1 MTGSPTDSLITHI
14 GIEPGRGLV
23 GRFGDTVILIPGG
36 SGADSDAITELLGVA
51 ASVASNRRAPA
62 SAIAARLAGWVIG
75 RMTQEV
81 PAFGI
86 VSPVADGAVMF
97 LRGAVW
103 CAVTEGDGST
113 RELSGEQALT
123 WVDQIVPGTF
133 ERMTIGSVGGRP
145 VQASPLS
152 DLRDGV
158 VPGQGFVLTRGAV
171 GATADESAA
180 SPKLVAVGSE
190 PAGAGPAGADL
201 GSVDAGLAGA
211 GLAGAGLGLA
221 GAGPEPVGAGSAGAG
236 PEPVG
241 AGSEAVD
248 PGPVAVDP
256 GPVAAEPEAAGPEP
270 AEQHAVTTEAE
281 PAEAEAV
288 RSAAAPAEAEAE
300 AVRFAAAPAETAAD
314 EAPVPPAE
322 AGTVEADAVS
332 GPDAAG
338 SGGFAWSAPADAAGR
353 WEAGPREGTSLDPQQ
368 HPATVLAQTG
378 SQGEAA
384 AWPEPARPEPARAQP
399 APTTVTP
406 VPADLAPSAK
416 PPALGTL
423 TSDSGM
429 VIVLDRGYV
438 LGREPHLDPAVAN
451 GDASPVKLQDPDSM
465 ISRVHTYVIVDNG
478 ILLIR
483 DVGSLH
489 GTYVSPPGADE
500 WSRLGVEPS
509 PLPPGWRMRIGE
521 QVFTFELADR
531 GDERS

>member
-1 MTGSPTDSLITHI
+1 MTGTPADSLTTHI

-36 SGADSDAITELLGVA
+36 SGADAEAIKELLGVA

-86 VSPVADGAVMF
+86 VSPVTDGAVMF

-133 ERMTIGSVGGRP
+133 ERMTIGSAGGQP

-190 PAGAGPAGADL
+190 PAGPGSAGAES
-201 GSVDAGLAGA
+201 GDAEFAGAELAGA
-211 GLAGAGLGLA
+211 ELA
-221 GAGPEPVGAGSAGAG
+221 GAGPEPV
-236 PEPVG
+236 
-241 AGSEAVD
+241 AVD
-248 PGPVAVDP
+248 Q
-256 GPVAAEPEAAGPEP
+256 GPVAAEPEGAGPEP
-270 AEQHAVTTEAE
+270 VEQQTATTEPEPTEAE
-281 PAEAEAV
+281 ALRA
-288 RSAAAPAEAEAE
+288 AAAPADS
-300 AVRFAAAPAETAAD
+300 AAD
-314 EAPVPPAE
+314 EAPVAPAEAGTVEAGTVE

-353 WEAGPREGTSLDPQQ
+353 WEGGLRDGTSLDPQQ
-368 HPATVLAQTG
+368 HPATMLAQTG

-384 AWPEPARPEPARAQP
+384 AWPEPVARPEPVRPVP
-399 APTTVTP
+399 APTTATP

-423 TSDSGM
+423 TSDSGL

-521 QVFTFELADR
+521 QVFTFELADL
-531 GDERS
+531 GAERS

>member
-1 MTGSPTDSLITHI
+1 MTGMQAGSLTTHI
-14 GIEPGRGLV
+14 GIEPGGGLV

-36 SGADSDAITELLGVA
+36 SDGSDADADAIRELLGVA

-75 RMTQEV
+75 RMSQGV

-86 VSPVADGAVMF
+86 VAPVADGAVMF

-103 CAVTEGDGST
+103 CTVTEGDGST

-133 ERMTIGSVGGRP
+133 ERMTIGGVGGRA
-145 VQASPLS
+145 VQASKLS

-158 VPGQGFVLTRGAV
+158 VPGQGFVLTRVAGA
-171 GATADESAA
+171 ADGTTDEGAA

-190 PAGAGPAGADL
+190 QGSGAAGPGAAA
-201 GSVDAGLAGA
+201 SFA
-211 GLAGAGLGLA
+211 
-221 GAGPEPVGAGSAGAG
+221 PEPVPAASFA
-236 PEPVG
+236 PEPV
-241 AGSEAVD
+241 
-248 PGPVAVDP
+248 
-256 GPVAAEPEAAGPEP
+256 P
-270 AEQHAVTTEAE
+270 AEQEADEAEAE
-281 PAEAEAV
+281 PAEAEATQ
-288 RSAAAPAEAEAE
+288 SDAGAAAAEPAA
-300 AVRFAAAPAETAAD
+300 TAA
-314 EAPVPPAE
+314 EGARVPPTE
-322 AGTVEADAVS
+322 AGTVEADAVAAPEADS
-332 GPDAAG
+332 GPDGG
-338 SGGFAWSAPADAAGR
+338 SGGFAWSAPADADRR
-353 WEAGPREGTSLDPQQ
+353 WEGGPRDGTSLDPQQ
-368 HPATVLAQTG
+368 HPATMLAQTG
-378 SQGEAA
+378 WREAA
-384 AWPEPARPEPARAQP
+384 ARPEPVRPEPARPEPAH
-399 APTTVTP
+399 TTATP
-406 VPADLAPSAK
+406 LPADLPPSGK
-416 PPALGTL
+416 PTALGTL
-423 TSDSGM
+423 TSDSGL

-489 GTYVSPPGADE
+489 GTYISPPGPEE

-521 QVFTFELADR
+521 QVFTFQLADQ

>member
-1 MTGSPTDSLITHI
+1 MTGTPTDSLTTHI
-14 GIEPGRGLV
+14 GIEPGGGLV

-36 SGADSDAITELLGVA
+36 SGTDSDAITELLGVA

-133 ERMTIGSVGGRP
+133 ERITIGSVGGRP

-158 VPGQGFVLTRGAV
+158 VPGQGFVLTRVTSAGA
-171 GATADESAA
+171 AADEGAA

-190 PAGAGPAGADL
+190 PVGAGSVGAGA
-201 GSVDAGLAGA
+201 
-211 GLAGAGLGLA
+211 
-221 GAGPEPVGAGSAGAG
+221 EPVGAESNAVDSEPVAAD
-236 PEPVG
+236 PEPV
-241 AGSEAVD
+241 AVE
-248 PGPVAVDP
+248 PEG
-256 GPVAAEPEAAGPEP
+256 AEPEPV
-270 AEQHAVTTEAE
+270 EQQAVTTEAE
-281 PAEAEAV
+281 PAEAEAGQ
-288 RSAAAPAEAEAE
+288 SAEPA
-300 AVRFAAAPAETAAD
+300 RTGAD
-314 EAPVPPAE
+314 EVQVPLAE

-332 GPDAAG
+332 GPDAE

-353 WEAGPREGTSLDPQQ
+353 WEGGMRDGTSLDPQQ
-368 HPATVLAQTG
+368 HPATMLAQTG
-378 SQGEAA
+378 SQGAAA
-384 AWPEPARPEPARAQP
+384 AWPEPAAWSEPAARPESVRPEPVRPGP

-406 VPADLAPSAK
+406 VPADLPPAAK
-416 PPALGTL
+416 PHGLGTL
-423 TSDSGM
+423 TSDSGL

-489 GTYVSPPGADE
+489 GTYISPPGADE
-500 WSRLGVEPS
+500 WSRLGVDPS

>member
-1 MTGSPTDSLITHI
+1 MTGTPTDSLATHI
-14 GIEPGRGLV
+14 GIEPGGGLV

-158 VPGQGFVLTRGAV
+158 VPGQGFVLTRVAGA
-171 GATADESAA
+171 GATADEGTA

-190 PAGAGPAGADL
+190 PVGAGPVGA
-201 GSVDAGLAGA
+201 
-211 GLAGAGLGLA
+211 
-221 GAGPEPVGAGSAGAG
+221 EPVGA
-236 PEPVG
+236 EPVG
-241 AGSEAVD
+241 AEPVGAEPVGAEPVGARSEAVD
-248 PGPVAVDP
+248 SEPVAVDP
-256 GPVAAEPEAAGPEP
+256 GPVAAEPEGAGPEP
-270 AEQHAVTTEAE
+270 VEQQPVTTEAK

-288 RSAAAPAEAEAE
+288 PSAAALAQ
-300 AVRFAAAPAETAAD
+300 TGAD
-314 EAPVPPAE
+314 EVQVPPAE

-332 GPDAAG
+332 GPDAAE

-353 WEAGPREGTSLDPQQ
+353 WEGGLRDGTSLDPQQ
-368 HPATVLAQTG
+368 HPATMLAQTG
-378 SQGEAA
+378 SQGAAA
-384 AWPEPARPEPARAQP
+384 AWPEPAARPESVRPESVRPEPVRPEPVRPVP

-416 PPALGTL
+416 PYALGTL
-423 TSDSGM
+423 TSDSGL

-489 GTYVSPPGADE
+489 GTYISPPGPDE

>member
-1 MTGSPTDSLITHI
+1 MTGMQAGSLTTHI
-14 GIEPGRGLV
+14 GIEPGGGLV

-36 SGADSDAITELLGVA
+36 SDGSDADADAIRELLGVA

-75 RMTQEV
+75 RMSQGV

-86 VSPVADGAVMF
+86 VAPVADGAVMF

-103 CAVTEGDGST
+103 CTVTEGDGST

-133 ERMTIGSVGGRP
+133 ERMTIGGVGGRA
-145 VQASPLS
+145 VQASKLS

-158 VPGQGFVLTRGAV
+158 VPGQGFVLTRVAGA
-171 GATADESAA
+171 ADGTTDEGAA

-190 PAGAGPAGADL
+190 QGSGAAGPGAAA
-201 GSVDAGLAGA
+201 SFA
-211 GLAGAGLGLA
+211 
-221 GAGPEPVGAGSAGAG
+221 PEPVPAASFA
-236 PEPVG
+236 PEPVP
-241 AGSEAVD
+241 AASFAPE
-248 PGPVAVDP
+248 PVPAASFAP
-256 GPVAAEPEAAGPEP
+256 EPVPAASFAPEPVP
-270 AEQHAVTTEAE
+270 AEQEADEAEAE
-281 PAEAEAV
+281 PAEAEATQ
-288 RSAAAPAEAEAE
+288 SDAGAAAAEPAA
-300 AVRFAAAPAETAAD
+300 TAA
-314 EAPVPPAE
+314 EGARVPPTE
-322 AGTVEADAVS
+322 AGTVEADAVAAPEADS
-332 GPDAAG
+332 GPDGG
-338 SGGFAWSAPADAAGR
+338 SGGFAWSAPADADRR
-353 WEAGPREGTSLDPQQ
+353 WEGGPRDGTSLDPQQ
-368 HPATVLAQTG
+368 HPATMLAQTG
-378 SQGEAA
+378 WREAA
-384 AWPEPARPEPARAQP
+384 ARPEPVRPEPARPEPAH
-399 APTTVTP
+399 TTATP
-406 VPADLAPSAK
+406 LPADLPPSGK
-416 PPALGTL
+416 PTALGTL
-423 TSDSGM
+423 TSDSGL

-489 GTYVSPPGADE
+489 GTYISPPGPEE

-521 QVFTFELADR
+521 QVFTFQLADQ

>member
-1 MTGSPTDSLITHI
+1 MTGTLTSHI
-14 GIEPGRGLV
+14 GIEPGSGLV

-36 SGADSDAITELLGVA
+36 SGTDSDAITELLGVA

-75 RMTQEV
+75 RMSQEV

-103 CAVTEGDGST
+103 CAVTEADGST

-133 ERMTIGSVGGRP
+133 ERLTIGSAGGQP

-158 VPGQGFVLTRGAV
+158 VPGQGFVLTRVAGASVDDGAV
-171 GATADESAA
+171 

-190 PAGAGPAGADL
+190 AG
-201 GSVDAGLAGA
+201 GA
-211 GLAGAGLGLA
+211 GLADA
-221 GAGPEPVGAGSAGAG
+221 GA
-236 PEPVG
+236 
-241 AGSEAVD
+241 
-248 PGPVAVDP
+248 
-256 GPVAAEPEAAGPEP
+256 GPVAAELAGAGAAELAGAGAGAAEPDGAEPEP
-270 AEQHAVTTEAE
+270 AGQQAVTMDAEPAEAGAAQSAA

-288 RSAAAPAEAEAE
+288 RSAPTSAQ
-300 AVRFAAAPAETAAD
+300 TGAD
-314 EAPVPPAE
+314 EVQVSPAE
-322 AGTVEADAVS
+322 AGTVEADAVA
-332 GPDAAG
+332 GPDDAG
-338 SGGFAWSAPADAAGR
+338 SGEFAWSAPADAAGR
-353 WEAGPREGTSLDPQQ
+353 WEGGPRDGTSLDPQQ
-368 HPATVLAQTG
+368 HPATMLAQTG
-378 SQGEAA
+378 AQGDAA
-384 AWPEPARPEPARAQP
+384 ARPEPAWSEPARPEPARPEPARVQP
-399 APTTVTP
+399 APTTATP
-406 VPADLAPSAK
+406 LPADLPPSSK
-416 PPALGTL
+416 PPVLGTL
-423 TSDSGM
+423 TSDSGL

-489 GTYVSPPGADE
+489 GTYVSPPGVDE
-500 WSRLGVEPS
+500 WSRLGVDPS

-521 QVFTFELADR
+521 QVFTFELADH

>member
-1 MTGSPTDSLITHI
+1 MTGTPTDSLATHI
-14 GIEPGRGLV
+14 GIEPGGGLV

-158 VPGQGFVLTRGAV
+158 VPGQGFVLTRVAGA
-171 GATADESAA
+171 GATADEGTA

-190 PAGAGPAGADL
+190 PVGA
-201 GSVDAGLAGA
+201 
-211 GLAGAGLGLA
+211 
-221 GAGPEPVGAGSAGAG
+221 EPVGA
-236 PEPVG
+236 EP
-241 AGSEAVD
+241 EAVD
-248 PGPVAVDP
+248 SEPVAVDP
-256 GPVAAEPEAAGPEP
+256 GPVAAEPEGAGPEP
-270 AEQHAVTTEAE
+270 VEQQPVTTEAK

-288 RSAAAPAEAEAE
+288 PSVAALAQTGAAEAQ
-300 AVRFAAAPAETAAD
+300 
-314 EAPVPPAE
+314 VPPAE

-332 GPDAAG
+332 GPDAAE
-338 SGGFAWSAPADAAGR
+338 SGGFAWSAPIDAAGR
-353 WEAGPREGTSLDPQQ
+353 WEGGLRDGTSLDPQQ
-368 HPATVLAQTG
+368 HPATMLAQTG
-378 SQGEAA
+378 SQGAAA
-384 AWPEPARPEPARAQP
+384 AWPEPAARPESVRPEPVRPVP

-416 PPALGTL
+416 PYALGTL
-423 TSDSGM
+423 TSDSGL

-489 GTYVSPPGADE
+489 GTYISPPGPDE

-521 QVFTFELADR
+521 QVLTKYGL
-531 GDERS
+531 

>member
-1 MTGSPTDSLITHI
+1 VEQLTTHI
-14 GIEPGRGLV
+14 GIEPGHGLV
-23 GRFGDTVILIPGG
+23 GRFGDTAILIPRDEVAGP
-36 SGADSDAITELLGVA
+36 DEAIRELLDLAAAVA
-51 ASVASNRRAPA
+51 TNRQAPA

-75 RMTQEV
+75 RMSQEV

-103 CAVTEGDGST
+103 CAITEADGST

-133 ERMTIGSVGGRP
+133 ERLTIGSAGGQP

-158 VPGQGFVLTRGAV
+158 VPGQGFVLTRVAG
-171 GATADESAA
+171 GATADEGAA
-180 SPKLVAVGSE
+180 APKLVAVGSE
-190 PAGAGPAGADL
+190 PAGAELAGGA
-201 GSVDAGLAGA
+201 GSVDAGPG
-211 GLAGAGLGLA
+211 
-221 GAGPEPVGAGSAGAG
+221 
-236 PEPVG
+236 PVG
-241 AGSEAVD
+241 AGSEAVAQGPVAAD
-248 PGPVAVDP
+248 PGPVAADP
-256 GPVAAEPEAAGPEP
+256 GPVAAEPEGADPEP
-270 AEQHAVTTEAE
+270 VEQQAVTADAE

-288 RSAAAPAEAEAE
+288 RSSPAPAA
-300 AVRFAAAPAETAAD
+300 TGAD
-314 EAPVPPAE
+314 EVLVSPAE

-332 GPDAAG
+332 GPDDAG
-338 SGGFAWSAPADAAGR
+338 SGEFAWSAPADAAGR
-353 WEAGPREGTSLDPQQ
+353 WEGGLRDGTSLDPQQ
-368 HPATVLAQTG
+368 HPATMLAQTG

-384 AWPEPARPEPARAQP
+384 APPEPVWSAPARPEPVRPEPARVQP
-399 APTTVTP
+399 APTTAAP
-406 VPADLAPSAK
+406 VPADLAPSAR
-416 PPALGTL
+416 PRVLGTL
-423 TSDSGM
+423 TSDSGL

-489 GTYVSPPGADE
+489 GTYVSPPGVDE
-500 WSRLGVEPS
+500 WSRLGVDPS

-521 QVFTFELADR
+521 QVFTFELADHS
-531 GDERS
+531 DERS